1 MGGSGEDQ
9 PVFQYPGWSFGPGC
23 VQALPDSRKG
33 KGRDPSQEDVFLN
46 IEILFR
52 ERAVLS

>member
-33 KGRDPSQEDVFLN
+33 KGQDPSQEDAFFN
-46 IEILFR
+46 IDILFR
-52 ERAVLS
+52 EKAVLS